1 MTDPIRDELHELL
14 DDITLGEQISCG
26 YHDSPTGFVPD
37 EPVLCEAIRI
47 IEHPQREDYP
57 GYWVIDAIR
66 CEDHIVDEI
75 VEPTR
80 GFEEALIRVPM
91 TTTTNGVSVST
102 PEIEDV
108 QVFDVSL
115 ATEGLH
121 PMVLNEAFLE
131 LSKPDDYGLSRW
143 TRILPAVEALDDDS
157 ALPLREHLEAMIE
170 RSPEV
175 PAELR

>member
-14 DDITLGEQISCG
+14 HGVTLGEQLSCD
-26 YHDSPTGFVPD
+26 YHDSPTGFVPA

-47 IEHPQREDYP
+47 IKHPHLDNYP
-57 GYWVIDAIR
+57 GYWVIDAVR
-66 CEDHIVDEI
+66 CDDHAVDEI

-91 TTTTNGVSVST
+91 TPTNNGVSVST

-121 PMVLNEAFLE
+121 PMVLNQAFLD
-131 LSKPDDYGLSRW
+131 LSTSDNGLSRW
-143 TRILPAVEALDDDS
+143 TRILAAVEALDADTS
-157 ALPLREHLEAMIE
+157 VPLREHLEA
-170 RSPEV
+170 EV
-175 PAELR
+175 G